1 MMVVLDSSVILAM
14 LNNEPGHAEA
24 RQLCANGAIS
34 SVILAE
40 VTGILVA
47 RHKIPLAEVKT
58 LMEKIVG
65 HVIHFNEQQA
75 YIAAELELLSRENN
89 YGLSLADRAC
99 IALGVSLQLPIYT
112 ADKVWAQVQFAN
124 ATVKLIR

>member
-1 MMVVLDSSVILAM
+1 MVILDSSVILAM

-24 RQLCANGAIS
+24 RQLCASGAIS

-47 RHKIPLAEVKT
+47 RHKIPLSEVRS
-58 LMEKIVG
+58 LMEKLIG

-75 YIAAELELLSRENN
+75 FIAAELELLSRTNN

-99 IALGVSLQLPIYT
+99 IALGASLKLPIYT
-112 ADKVWAQVQFAN
+112 ADKVWAQVSFAN
-124 ATVKLIR
+124 TTIKLIR